1 MEKFVI
7 SPSPHIHAPVS
18 TASIMRDVLIALAP
32 ATLVSLVF
40 YGWAA
45 LLLVCVCVLGSMLC
59 EYLITRFLQ
68 HGPSTVRDG
77 SAAVTGLLLALNL
90 PVSCPWWV
98 AVIGCIFAIGVAK
111 MTFGGL
117 GQNVFNPAIAA
128 RVFLLVS
135 FPSVMTDWTVP
146 ADVASAWGFSSVDAV
161 SGATPLGVV
170 SEGLRSG
177 MTVDEIFAANH
188 FSYKEMLFARIG
200 GSAGELSALAL
211 LLGFAY
217 LLLRKVI
224 KATTTLSIWATIA
237 GVSMIFSFIN
247 PASYTDPF
255 FNMLTGG
262 VLLGS
267 IFMATDYVTSPM
279 SNTGCVIYGFGI
291 GLQTMLIRYF
301 GAYPEGMSFA
311 ILLMNAF
318 VPLIN
323 RFCHQTKFGRAK

>member
-1 MEKFVI
+1 MAFVI
-7 SPSPHIHAPVS
+7 SPSPHIHAPAS

-40 YGWAA
+40 YGWAE
-45 LLLVCVCVLGSMLC
+45 LLLVAVCIAACMLT
-59 EYLITRFLQ
+59 EVAIERFLQ
-68 HGPSTVRDG
+68 HTPSTLRDG

-90 PVSCPWWV
+90 PASCPWWV
-98 AVIGCIFAIGVAK
+98 AVIGSVFAIGVVK

-135 FPSVMTDWTVP
+135 FPSIMTDWSAP
-146 ADVASAWGFSSVDAV
+146 ASISSAWGFSQVDAV
-161 SGATPLGVV
+161 SGATPLGIV

-177 MTVDEIFAANH
+177 MTLDEIFAAH
-188 FSYKEMLFARIG
+188 SFSYKEMLFARVG

-211 LLGFAY
+211 LLGFVY
-217 LLLRKVI
+217 LLARKVI
-224 KATTTLSIWATIA
+224 KATTTLSIWATII
-237 GVSMIFSFIN
+237 GVSMVFSFIN
-247 PASYTDPF
+247 PSAYTDPL

-323 RFCHQTKFGRAK
+323 RYCHQPKFGRAK

>member
-1 MEKFVI
+1 MAFVV
-7 SPSPHIHAPVS
+7 SPSPHIHASAS

-40 YGWAA
+40 YGWAE
-45 LLLVCVCVLGSMLC
+45 LMLVAVCICACMLTELAIEHC
-59 EYLITRFLQ
+59 LQ
-68 HGPSTVRDG
+68 HSPSTLRDG

-90 PVSCPWWV
+90 PASCPWWV
-98 AVIGCIFAIGVAK
+98 AVIGSVFAIGVVK

-135 FPSVMTDWTVP
+135 FPSIMTDWSAP
-146 ADVASAWGFSSVDAV
+146 ASISSAWGLSQVDAV

-177 MTVDEIFAANH
+177 MTLDEIFAAH
-188 FSYKEMLFARIG
+188 SFSYQEMLFARVG

-211 LLGFAY
+211 LLGFVY
-217 LLLRKVI
+217 LLVRKVI
-224 KATTTLSIWATIA
+224 KATTTLSIWATII
-237 GVSMIFSFIN
+237 GISLIFSLID
-247 PASYTDPF
+247 PSSYTDPL

-279 SNTGCVIYGFGI
+279 SKTGCIIYGFGI

-323 RFCHQTKFGRAK
+323 RYCHQPKFGRAK